1 MFTLETVLRR
11 YSLELNANK
20 TKFIASMEGRIT
32 Y

>member
-1 MFTLETVLRR
+1 MMFTLETVLRR
-11 YSLELNANK
+11 SLELNVNK